1 MGDLCARSFARA
13 SALFVFNGVDI
24 ICGTALQVYA
34 LYLGLNHFATGMAL
48 RAHSGSWAG
57 VMILMAAM
65 SCFVLASSSFTQ
77 GPAINRFLREHQADL
92 KLTDDELRRFE
103 ESNSEYNRARDRR
116 KYEYR
121 SLGALKDLDDNLL
134 NVRKEHEVSSK
145 YAALRDKYKNKY
157 GKGDGNEPERE
168 VDALRVTTRNTWHSH
183 SAVFV
188 VLQLDVERRREN
200 PHRAPQLL
208 VAAASTP
215 RIVAAVRLQ

>member
-1 MGDLCARSFARA
+1 MGDSCAELCAG

-24 ICGTALQVYA
+24 ICGTALTVYA
-34 LYLGLNHFATGMAL
+34 LYLGLNHFAPEWLYVPILVVG
-48 RAHSGSWAG
+48 G
-57 VMILMAAM
+57 VMIFMAAM
-65 SCFVLASSSFTQ
+65 SWCGASYHSCAPCLSLSSHLLIILALMELVLAIVIFTQ

-103 ESNSEYNRARDRR
+103 ESKFAPAYLLLGLFTMEVLRFCCSSEYNRARDRR

-157 GKGDGNEPERE
+157 GKGDGNEPNEK
-168 VDALRVTTRNTWHSH
+168 
-183 SAVFV
+183 
-188 VLQLDVERRREN
+188 
-200 PHRAPQLL
+200 
-208 VAAASTP
+208 STLY
-215 RIVAAVRLQ
+215 V